1 MVYLVALNTPNTRY
15 FCRYFL
21 SFVSRVSVMSSI
33 SKSIVSLFA
42 SLCVLGG
49 AYADTADTVGE
60 PIVGS
65 AGVTVTVKEMKEAS
79 KRRSLAEV
87 QSAIFKPPAPL
98 SPVPAVPKPWRQN
111 TVSLDY
117 PPLDLSPSGVTP
129 STASFGRQF
138 TGPTDSSPDTSAAV
152 GPTQYILVNNNDV
165 VSYNKFTG
173 VKDGV
178 LDGLLF
184 FFWYPAKTPP
194 VETTYASDPRI
205 RFDPLSQRWFIMMI
219 DLPGI
224 ATGPI
229 LPNRVMIAVS
239 DGPTI
244 TAQSS
249 FTFFHFQ
256 TDSAGDGSWADYPTL
271 GIDANALYIG
281 ANMAK
286 GYSVYYRAV
295 YVVRKSSVLGAGATA
310 GPVVAT
316 AFRQVETFS
325 LMGVDND
332 DPAATQGYFISCHF
346 SNALSIYRVNNPGGT
361 PTLSARIDV
370 SIPDAQL
377 PGTVPHPG
385 SAAVGAT
392 VGELRGL
399 DRRLYSAQI
408 RKGRLWTAL
417 HTRVDAT
424 GATTLSDNLSG
435 GRIASRWYELQNLAS
450 TPSVAQSGT
459 VFDNATTNP
468 KSYFLPA
475 IVVSGQGHAYM
486 SVNSAGTAN
495 YIDAAV
501 TQRFAGDP
509 AGSMQAPVAYTASST
524 IYKNDA
530 NRWGDYVDAAI
541 DPDDNMTAWVVHKFA
556 DLDGFANLRIAQVKA
571 PPPPPAL
578 SALPNSIA
586 AGQASVNVV
595 ITGSGI
601 TASAGQGFYD
611 PGAGFAKRLGAAIP
625 GGVTVNSVTY
635 TSPTSL
641 TLNISTVGTP
651 TGNKN
656 VTVTNPD
663 GQSVT
668 GPFVINVTAAP
679 LTSQSITFPAVAAF
693 SWYQASAT
701 LAATAS
707 SGLAVTYSVVS
718 GPCTIAANLLTATQP
733 GACVI
738 ATNQAGNTTIAAAA
752 QQTQNVTVNIGPML
766 LDIDASNAATRY
778 NAATDGVMILRYL
791 AGFTGSALTLNSTGS
806 SATRSTAQIATH
818 LAALR
823 PFMDVDGDGATL
835 ASTDGVLIVRYL
847 LGLRGNTLVQGMKL
861 GSTPIAQVEAN
872 IARLMP

>member
-1 MVYLVALNTPNTRY
+1 MNI
-15 FCRYFL
+15 
-21 SFVSRVSVMSSI
+21 I
-33 SKSIVSLFA
+33 SKLIVTLLA
-42 SLCVLGG
+42 SLCLLG
-49 AYADTADTVGE
+49 TVHADTVGE
-60 PIVGS
+60 PIIGS
-65 AGVTVTVKEMKEAS
+65 TGITMTVKEMKETS
-79 KRRSLAEV
+79 KRLSRASI
-87 QSAIFKPPAPL
+87 QSALFKPPAPS
-98 SPVPAVPKPWRQN
+98 SPVPKPWRQN

-117 PPLDLSPSGVTP
+117 PPIEQSESGVTA
-129 STASFGRQF
+129 STASFGLQF
-138 TGPTDSSPDTSAAV
+138 TGPKDSSPDTSAAV

-173 VKDGV
+173 VKDGA
-178 LDGLLF
+178 LDNLLF

-194 VETTYASDPRI
+194 VTTTYASDPRV
-205 RFDPLSQRWFIMMI
+205 RFDPLTQRWFIIMI

-224 ATGPI
+224 DPGPI

-244 TAQSS
+244 TNESS

-256 TDSAGDGSWADYPTL
+256 ADSAGDGSWADYPTL

-286 GYSVYYRAV
+286 GYSVFYPAV
-295 YVVRKSSVLGAGATA
+295 YVVRKSSVLGTGATA

-316 AFRQVETFS
+316 AFRQVDTFS

-332 DPAATQGYFISCHF
+332 DPAATQGYFISCRF
-346 SNALSIYRVNNPGGT
+346 SNALSIYRVNTPGGT
-361 PTLSARIDV
+361 PTLSSRIDV

-392 VGELRGL
+392 VGELRGM
-399 DRRLYSAQI
+399 DRRLFSAQI

-424 GATTLSDNLSG
+424 GATTLSSNSAG
-435 GRIASRWYELQNLAS
+435 GRIASRWYELQNLAG
-450 TPSVAQSGT
+450 TPSLVQSGT
-459 VFDNATTNP
+459 VFDSAATNP

-475 IVVSGQGHAYM
+475 IVVSGQGHAYL
-486 SVNSAGTAN
+486 SVNSAGAAN

-509 AGSMQAPVAYTASST
+509 AGSMQVPVAYTASST
-524 IYKNDA
+524 VYINDA

-571 PPPPPAL
+571 PPPPPNL
-578 SALPNSIA
+578 SAAPNSIA
-586 AGQASVNVV
+586 PGQASVNVV

-601 TASAGQGFYD
+601 TAAGGQGFYD
-611 PGAGFAKRLGAAIP
+611 PGAGFSKRLTAAIP
-625 GGVTVNSVTY
+625 GGVTVNSVSY
-635 TSPTSL
+635 TSPTSI

-651 TGNKN
+651 PGNKN
-656 VTVTNPD
+656 VSVTNPD
-663 GQSVT
+663 GQAVT
-668 GPFVINVTAAP
+668 GAFVINVTAAP
-679 LTSQSITFPAVAAF
+679 LTPQSITFPAVAAF
-693 SWYQASAT
+693 SWYQGSAT

-707 SGLAVTYSVVS
+707 SGLAVSYSVVS
-718 GPCTIAANLLTATQP
+718 GSCNLAANILTATQP
-733 GACVI
+733 GVCVI
-738 ATNQAGNTTIAAAA
+738 ATNQAGNTTTAAAA

-766 LDIDASNAATRY
+766 LDIDASNMATRY

-791 AGFTGSALTLNSTGS
+791 AGFTGTALTLNSTGS
-806 SATRSTAQIATH
+806 SATRNTAQIATH
-818 LAALR
+818 LASLR
-823 PFMDVDGDGATL
+823 PLMDVDGDGAAL
-835 ASTDGVLIVRYL
+835 ASTDGVLIVRYMI
-847 LGLRGNTLVQGMKL
+847 GLRGSVLVQGVKL
-861 GSTPIAQVEAN
+861 GSTTIGRVEAN